1 MPTFRYSAF
10 RPTGAEVSGT
20 IDAESTNDARLR
32 LKHDGLYPKEIVP
45 DDAGSSVAA
54 FPWIR
59 KRARQS
65 DLALATRRLATL
77 AGSAVPLHDALTALL
92 EQEKPGELKNALG
105 RVRERVR
112 EGSPFARALAAE
124 PHLFGESFV
133 AMISAGEAGGSLEI
147 VLERLADFQEA
158 QAEIRSR
165 VTTALAYP
173 TLMLLVGSGVMLFLL
188 AFVFP
193 KITVVF
199 EQSRA
204 SLPFITRVVMAVS
217 GFLKQWWWTLVVGAC
232 AALLAYDRL
241 RFRPA
246 FQEWRDAAIL
256 RVPVFGPLAE
266 KLVLARFG
274 RVMGL
279 LVSSGVPLV
288 KSLEI
293 VMDLVGNRVYRAV
306 LTKAKEEIL
315 QGGSLSSALSRSRLF
330 PPLLVQMIGVGEK
343 SGELEQMLNR
353 AGTAFEKEFDSSVA
367 RSMALLEPVMVLAM
381 GLAVG
386 TVVVAVLLPIFELNQ
401 MIR

>member
-10 RPTGAEVSGT
+10 RPSGAEVSGT
-20 IDAESTNDARLR
+20 IDAESMSDARLR
-32 LKHDGLYPKEIVP
+32 LKHDGLYPKEIAP
-45 DDAGSSVAA
+45 DEAGYSAAA
-54 FPWIR
+54 FAGIG
-59 KRARQS
+59 KRVRQS

-133 AMISAGEAGGSLEI
+133 AMVAAGEAGGSLEV
-147 VLERLADFQEA
+147 VLEKLADFQEA

-165 VTTALAYP
+165 VVTALAYP

-217 GFLKQWWWTLVVGAC
+217 SFFRSWWWALVTGSC
-232 AALLAYDRL
+232 AVLLAYDRL
-241 RFRPA
+241 RVRPA
-246 FQEWRDAAIL
+246 FQEWRDAVIL
-256 RVPVFGPLAE
+256 RLPIVGPLAE
-266 KLVLARFG
+266 KLIIARFG
-274 RVMGL
+274 RIMGL

-288 KSLEI
+288 RSLEI
-293 VMDLVGNRVYRAV
+293 VMDLVSNRVYRTA
-306 LTKAKEEIL
+306 LAKAKEEIL

-330 PPLLVQMIGVGEK
+330 PPLLVQMTGVGEK
-343 SGELEQMLNR
+343 SGELEKMLNR
-353 AGTAFEKEFDSSVA
+353 AGTTFEKEFDASVA

-386 TVVVAVLLPIFELNQ
+386 LVVVAVLLPIFELNQ